1 MTILV
6 IDGQGGKLGKTLV
19 ENIKKSFPHLEIM
32 AVGTN
37 SAASD
42 VMRRAGA
49 DRVATGENPVIVACR
64 SAQIIVGPIG
74 IAIADALMGEIS
86 PRHGK
91 RRRVKQCLPC
101 AHPDESMQHVCRG
114 RGQKVLRHSGRRHG
128 AHPFAARRNGE
139 QTMNNTATATAR
151 TASPV
156 RKLTYSALFLAL
168 AMVLPFLTGQIPEIG
183 SMLCPMHIPAL
194 LCGFMCG
201 WPWGL
206 AVGFI
211 SPLLRS
217 MSGMP
222 PIWIAIPM
230 AFEMATYGAIA
241 GLLYRKLPKTGWRIY
256 ASLISAM
263 VAGRL
268 VWGLVKFLLAGL
280 QGTEFSL
287 ALFLSGAV
295 TTAIPGIILQLILIP
310 ILVVVME
317 RTNMALDV

>member
-1 MTILV
+1 
-6 IDGQGGKLGKTLV
+6 
-19 ENIKKSFPHLEIM
+19 
-32 AVGTN
+32 
-37 SAASD
+37 
-42 VMRRAGA
+42 
-49 DRVATGENPVIVACR
+49 
-64 SAQIIVGPIG
+64 
-74 IAIADALMGEIS
+74 
-86 PRHGK
+86 
-91 RRRVKQCLPC
+91 
-101 AHPDESMQHVCRG
+101 
-114 RGQKVLRHSGRRHG
+114 
-128 AHPFAARRNGE
+128 
-139 QTMNNTATATAR
+139 MNNAATATAR

-168 AMVLPFLTGQIPEIG
+168 GDGPAVFDRPDPRDRLHALPHAHARAAVRL
-183 SMLCPMHIPAL
+183 HVR
-194 LCGFMCG
+194 
-201 WPWGL
+201 L
-206 AVGFI
+206 AVGTRGRLYLPAAALDVF
-211 SPLLRS
+211 
-217 MSGMP
+217 GMP
-222 PIWIAIPM
+222 PIWVAIPM